1 MGWFLGF
8 GGFACDIKYINFSF
22 FYLYFLLFWLLIEI
36 WEDILV
42 SLDWFNFRM
51 RDFLLYFN
59 LINFITFEF
68 AEYKRLWFS
77 ILLQIL
83 ESTTSLY
90 KLNITI
96 TISSFNASASY
107 IIFSLGFS
115 LIVLPRIYYTDW
127 SFFHISLSIPS
138 SPIAIHFLSPLQLDY
153 SYL

>member
-1 MGWFLGF
+1 
-8 GGFACDIKYINFSF
+8 
-22 FYLYFLLFWLLIEI
+22 
-36 WEDILV
+36 
-42 SLDWFNFRM
+42 M

-107 IIFSLGFS
+107 MIFSLGFS
-115 LIVLPRIYYTDW
+115 LIVLPRIYYTD
-127 SFFHISLSIPS
+127 
-138 SPIAIHFLSPLQLDY
+138 
-153 SYL
+153 